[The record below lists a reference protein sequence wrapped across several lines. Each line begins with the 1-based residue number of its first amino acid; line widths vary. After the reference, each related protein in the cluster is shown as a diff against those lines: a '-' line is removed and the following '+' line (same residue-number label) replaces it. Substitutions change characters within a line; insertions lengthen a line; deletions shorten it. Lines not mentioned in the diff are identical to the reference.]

1 MKIEEFTRI
10 VETYGS
16 ESTRWPAELREECI
30 AYMASD
36 PTARTLINRQWELEK
51 LLDQMPVPAF
61 SGLESRVLNQ
71 PLPAHKGSLVD
82 QVLTW
87 LLPENSF
94 GKLIWRPAMLAC
106 LPLVFG
112 MVIGNFFS
120 FGVGLENDGFAYW
133 DDELTMLSLNDY
145 TENSF

>member
-16 ESTRWPAELREECI
+16 ESTRWPAELREEGT
-30 AYMASD
+30 AFMASN
-36 PTARTLINRQWELEK
+36 PTARTLINQQRELDK
-51 LLDQMPVPAF
+51 LLNQLPVPDF
-61 SGLESRVLNQ
+61 PNLESRVMNQ
-71 PLPAHKGSLVD
+71 QLPARKASISD
-82 QVLTW
+82 QILAW

-94 GKLIWRPAMLAC
+94 GKQIWRPTMLAC

-112 MVIGNFFS
+112 IVIGNFFS

-133 DDELTMLSLNDY
+133 DDELTMLSLSDY
-145 TENSF
+145 TENTF

>member
-1 MKIEEFTRI
+1 MKITEFTRI

-16 ESTRWPAELREECI
+16 EPTRWPTELREDC
-30 AYMASD
+30 AAFMASN
-36 PTARTLINRQWELEK
+36 PTASSLINRQRQLEK
-51 LLDQMPVPAF
+51 LLDQVPVPDF
-61 SGLESRVLNQ
+61 PGLESRVLNQ
-71 PLPAHKGSLVD
+71 QLPPHRGTLAD
-82 QVLTW
+82 QILAW
-87 LLPENSF
+87 LLPENGF
-94 GKLIWRPAMLAC
+94 GKQIWRPAMLAC

-112 MVIGNFFS
+112 IAIGNFFS